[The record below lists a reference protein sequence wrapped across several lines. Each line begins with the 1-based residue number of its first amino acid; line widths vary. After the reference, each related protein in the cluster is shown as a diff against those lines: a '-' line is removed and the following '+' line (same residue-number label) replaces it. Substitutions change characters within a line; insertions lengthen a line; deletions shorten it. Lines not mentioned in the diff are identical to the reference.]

1 MKKLTYKQEKKLHN
15 ADMKKIDKQL
25 AEEINQHDME
35 TIEQRFS
42 DLIRE
47 KMNDKQFWHYV
58 AGWKDQNTLCDEM
71 EDWFDNMPLEEQKR
85 EIKEAREVLKFI
97 K

>member
-1 MKKLTYKQEKKLHN
+1 MI
-15 ADMKKIDKQL
+15 KKINKQL
-25 AEEINQHDME
+25 SKEIEEHDKE

-71 EDWFDNMPLEEQKR
+71 EDWFNSMSLEEQKI
-85 EIKEAREVLKFI
+85 EIKEARGVLKF
-97 K
+97 